1 MIKEEAKKLQARDFV
16 VNEHGEQKRIR
27 RRSRKTIG
35 DEGSRKQTAIVLF
48 LTIIFSLIFYLPA
61 EVKEWWQ
68 RFNKDEV
75 IVIEKPV
82 GDAEDV
88 SEIVGFKVVIKK
100 REDAQTTIE
109 KLLDELNG
117 NYGVWVEKIDSKAGF
132 GINEETVMAAASVIK
147 LPILTAYYQKVD
159 KGTISPE
166 TIYVLKEEDRFEY
179 GSGSMQNQ
187 PEGTEYSYQEITK
200 LASNQSDNMAAKLL
214 TRFLGGGS
222 KVDEIIKEW
231 KVKETSTKDN
241 ETTAKEIGELFL
253 RLYKGEL
260 LKKESRDE
268 LFNNLTN
275 TVLEDRL
282 PAGVPTGVRVVHKFG
297 SEEGV
302 VSDCGIVYANDP
314 YVICVLSN
322 TVNDGEAEEVLP
334 KISRV
339 VREWAGK

>member
-1 MIKEEAKKLQARDFV
+1 MIKEEKEELQARDFV

-35 DEGSRKQTAIVLF
+35 DEGSRKQTAIVLL
-48 LTIIFSLIFYLPA
+48 LTIILSLIFYLPA

-68 RFNKDEV
+68 RFNRDEV

-117 NYGVWVEKIDSKAGF
+117 NYGVWVKKIDSDAGF
-132 GINEETVMAAASVIK
+132 GINEEAVMTAASVIK
-147 LPILTAYYQKVD
+147 FPILTAYYQAVD
-159 KGTISPE
+159 KGEMDSE
-166 TIYVLKEEDRFEY
+166 TIYELKEKDRFEY
-179 GSGSMQNQ
+179 GAGSMQNQ
-187 PEGTEYSYQEITK
+187 PAGTKYSYKEIAK
-200 LASNQSDNMAAKLL
+200 LTANQSDNMAAKLL
-214 TRFLGGGS
+214 TGFLGGES
-222 KVDEIIKEW
+222 KTDNIIKGW
-231 KVKETSTKDN
+231 GLKETSIKDN
-241 ETTAKEIGELFL
+241 ETTAEEIGELFL

-260 LKKESRDE
+260 LEDESSGE
-268 LFNNLTN
+268 LFSNLTN

-282 PAGVPTGVRVVHKFG
+282 PAGVPTGVKVVHKFG

-302 VSDCGIVYANDP
+302 VNDCGIVYANNP
-314 YVICVLSN
+314 YIICVLS
-322 TVNDGEAEEVLP
+322 TEANDGEAEEILP

-339 VREWAGK
+339 VWEWAGK